1 MKFSGGKAKH
11 PFLQES
17 LANEIYIKYKCPCV
31 KGRIFQIMIT
41 SSDFFKIEENRQIPK
56 HTNIVLDLLTYSYH
70 KIDIKTEH
78 SNKQAN
84 V

>member
-1 MKFSGGKAKH
+1 
-11 PFLQES
+11 
-17 LANEIYIKYKCPCV
+17 
-31 KGRIFQIMIT
+31 MIT

-56 HTNIVLDLLTYSYH
+56 HNNIVLDLLTYCYH